1 MNEVKNTLMGES
13 VNGSYVAP
21 ETKVIDLLAE
31 GVLCSSGLTQQFEE
45 KDFSNGLFWD

>member
-21 ETKVIDLLAE
+21 ETKVIDLQSE
-31 GVLCSSGLTQQFEE
+31 GVLCSSVTGSGHD
-45 KDFSNGLFWD
+45 DFTIGGEYDL

>member
-31 GVLCSSGLTQQFEE
+31 GVLCSSVTGIGHD
-45 KDFSNGLFWD
+45 DFTMGDSFDL